1 MAEQPNTTDATAPNA
16 PAEMAAP
23 KGKRTRV
30 LLIIAAIFAT
40 IAILFALYYF
50 LYSQFHEGT
59 DDAYVNGN
67 LVYINSQVSGTVVG
81 LGADDTQP
89 VKAGQALITLEGSDS
104 TVSLANA
111 QAKLAET
118 VRQIRQQY
126 RSTDEATAVVAQRQ
140 TELGRATDDLNRRLQ
155 LVGTDAITA
164 EDLAHA
170 RAAVA
175 AAKDSLTV
183 AQKQLESSQAAVE
196 GTTLRQH
203 PSVLQA
209 RAEFTQ
215 AYLAQQ
221 RNLIPSPID
230 GYVARRSVQIGQ
242 RVTPGN
248 NLMAIVPLNA
258 LWVDANLKEMQLR
271 TVRIGQP
278 VKVTADIYG
287 GHAEYH
293 GKVAGIAAGTGGA
306 FSLLPPQNAVGNWI
320 KVVQRIPVRIALDP
334 EDLKKHPL
342 RIGMSTTV
350 DIDTH
355 NRDGSVLT
363 ALPIANVP
371 MTTPV
376 FDAQLKDAE
385 AKADR
390 IIEREAGGD
399 ADSKAVTAGTAP

>member
-1 MAEQPNTTDATAPNA
+1 MAEQPNCPSVPTTPMTEPV
-16 PAEMAAP
+16 AE
-23 KGKRTRV
+23 KGNRKRV
-30 LLIIAAIFAT
+30 LLIIAAVFAT
-40 IAILFALYYF
+40 IAILFTLYYF
-50 LYSQFHEGT
+50 LYSQFHEVT

-67 LVYINSQVSGTVVG
+67 LVYINSQVGGTVVG
-81 LGADDTQP
+81 LGADDTEP
-89 VKAGQALITLEGSDS
+89 VKAGHTLITLEGSDS
-104 TVSLANA
+104 TIALANA

-118 VRQIRQQY
+118 VRQIRTRY
-126 RSTDEATAVVAQRQ
+126 RSTDEATAVVAQRK

-155 LVGTDAITA
+155 LAGSDAITA

-175 AAKDSLTV
+175 AAKDTLTV
-183 AQKQLESSQAAVE
+183 AHKQLESSQASVE
-196 GTTLRQH
+196 GTTLSQH

-215 AYLAQQ
+215 AYLAES
-221 RNLIPSPID
+221 RNVIPAPID

-242 RVTPGN
+242 HVTPGN

-271 TVRIGQP
+271 NVRIGQP
-278 VKVTADIYG
+278 ATVTADIYG
-287 GHAEYH
+287 GHVEYH
-293 GKVAGIAAGTGGA
+293 GKVSGIAAGTGGA

-320 KVVQRIPVRIALDP
+320 KVVQRIPVRISLDA

-355 NRDGSVLT
+355 DRKGSVLT

-376 FDAQLKDAE
+376 YDMQLKVAQ

-390 IIEREAGGD
+390 IIAQEAGAD
-399 ADSKAVTAGTAP
+399 AGSAP

>member
-1 MAEQPNTTDATAPNA
+1 MAEQSNSPTAPTS
-16 PAEMAAP
+16 PTTAEPVAE
-23 KGKRTRV
+23 KGGRKRV
-30 LLIIAAIFAT
+30 LLIIAAIFIT
-40 IAILFALYYF
+40 IGILFALYYF
-50 LYSQFHEGT
+50 LYSQFHEST

-67 LVYINSQVSGTVVG
+67 LVYINSQVGGTVVG
-81 LGADDTQP
+81 LGADDTEP
-89 VKAGQALITLEGSDS
+89 VKAGQALIKLEGSDS
-104 TVSLANA
+104 AVALANA

-118 VRQIRQQY
+118 VRQIRTQY
-126 RSTDEATAVVAQRQ
+126 RSTDEASAVVAQRK

-155 LVGTDAITA
+155 LVGSDAITA

-175 AAKDSLTV
+175 AAKDTLTV
-183 AQKQLESSQAAVE
+183 AQKQLESSQASVE
-196 GTTLRQH
+196 GTTLSQH

-215 AYLAQQ
+215 AYLAES
-221 RNLIPSPID
+221 RNVIPSPID

-242 RVTPGN
+242 HITSGS
-248 NLMAIVPLNA
+248 NLMAIVPLDA

-271 TVRIGQP
+271 NVRIGQP
-278 VKVTADIYG
+278 ATVTADIYG
-287 GHAEYH
+287 GHVEYH

-320 KVVQRIPVRIALDP
+320 KVVQRIPVRIALNA

-350 DIDTH
+350 NIDTH
-355 NRDGSVLT
+355 DRGGSVLT

-376 FDAQLKDAE
+376 FDMQLKDAQ

-390 IIEREAGGD
+390 IIAREAGAD
-399 ADSKAVTAGTAP
+399 ESAAQMDSKP

>member
-1 MAEQPNTTDATAPNA
+1 MAEQPNCPSVPTTPMTEPV
-16 PAEMAAP
+16 AE
-23 KGKRTRV
+23 KGNRKRV
-30 LLIIAAIFAT
+30 LLIIAAVFAT
-40 IAILFALYYF
+40 IAILFTLYYF
-50 LYSQFHEGT
+50 LYSQFHEVT

-67 LVYINSQVSGTVVG
+67 LVYINSQVGGTVVG
-81 LGADDTQP
+81 LGADDTEP
-89 VKAGQALITLEGSDS
+89 VKAGHTLITLEGSDS
-104 TVSLANA
+104 TIALANA

-118 VRQIRQQY
+118 VRQIRTRY
-126 RSTDEATAVVAQRQ
+126 RSTDEATAVVAQRK

-155 LVGTDAITA
+155 LAGSDAITA

-175 AAKDSLTV
+175 AAKDTLTV
-183 AQKQLESSQAAVE
+183 AHKQLESSQASVE
-196 GTTLRQH
+196 GTTLSQH

-215 AYLAQQ
+215 AYLAES
-221 RNLIPSPID
+221 RNVIPAPID

-271 TVRIGQP
+271 NVRIGQP
-278 VKVTADIYG
+278 ATVTADIYG
-287 GHAEYH
+287 GHVEYH
-293 GKVAGIAAGTGGA
+293 GKVSGIAAGTGGA

-320 KVVQRIPVRIALDP
+320 KVVQRIPVRISLDA

-355 NRDGSVLT
+355 DRKGSVLT

-376 FDAQLKDAE
+376 YDMQLKVAQ

-390 IIEREAGGD
+390 IIAQEAGAD
-399 ADSKAVTAGTAP
+399 AGSAP

>member
-1 MAEQPNTTDATAPNA
+1 MAEQPNCPSVPTTPMTEPV
-16 PAEMAAP
+16 AE
-23 KGKRTRV
+23 KGNRKRV
-30 LLIIAAIFAT
+30 LLIIAAVFAT
-40 IAILFALYYF
+40 IAILFTLYYF
-50 LYSQFHEGT
+50 LYSQFHEVT

-67 LVYINSQVSGTVVG
+67 LVYINSQVGGTVVG
-81 LGADDTQP
+81 LGADDTEP
-89 VKAGQALITLEGSDS
+89 VKAGHQLITLEGSDS
-104 TVSLANA
+104 TIALANA

-118 VRQIRQQY
+118 VRQIRTRY
-126 RSTDEATAVVAQRQ
+126 RSTDEATAVVAQRK

-155 LVGTDAITA
+155 LAGSDAITA

-175 AAKDSLTV
+175 AAKDTLTV
-183 AQKQLESSQAAVE
+183 AHKQLESSQASVE
-196 GTTLRQH
+196 GTTLSQH

-215 AYLAQQ
+215 AYLAES
-221 RNLIPSPID
+221 RNVIPAPID

-242 RVTPGN
+242 HVTPGN

-271 TVRIGQP
+271 NVRIGQP
-278 VKVTADIYG
+278 ATVTADIYG
-287 GHAEYH
+287 GHVEYH
-293 GKVAGIAAGTGGA
+293 GKVSGIAAGTGGA

-320 KVVQRIPVRIALDP
+320 KVVQRIPVRISLDA

-355 NRDGSVLT
+355 DRKGSVLT

-376 FDAQLKDAE
+376 YDMQLKVAQ

-390 IIEREAGGD
+390 IIAQEAGAD
-399 ADSKAVTAGTAP
+399 AGSAP

>member
-1 MAEQPNTTDATAPNA
+1 MAEQPNCPSVPTTPMTEPV
-16 PAEMAAP
+16 AE
-23 KGKRTRV
+23 KGNRKRV
-30 LLIIAAIFAT
+30 LLIIAAVFAT
-40 IAILFALYYF
+40 IAILFTLYYF
-50 LYSQFHEGT
+50 LFSQFHEVT

-67 LVYINSQVSGTVVG
+67 LVYINSQVGGTVVG
-81 LGADDTQP
+81 LGADDTEP
-89 VKAGQALITLEGSDS
+89 VKAGHTLITLEGSDS
-104 TVSLANA
+104 TIALANA

-118 VRQIRQQY
+118 VRQIRTRY
-126 RSTDEATAVVAQRQ
+126 RSTDEATAVVAQRK

-155 LVGTDAITA
+155 LAGSDAITA

-175 AAKDSLTV
+175 AAKDTLTV
-183 AQKQLESSQAAVE
+183 AHKQLESSQASVE
-196 GTTLRQH
+196 GTTLSQH

-215 AYLAQQ
+215 AYLAES
-221 RNLIPSPID
+221 RNVIPAPID

-271 TVRIGQP
+271 NVRIGQP
-278 VKVTADIYG
+278 ATVTADIYG
-287 GHAEYH
+287 GHVEYH
-293 GKVAGIAAGTGGA
+293 GKVSGIAAGTGGA

-320 KVVQRIPVRIALDP
+320 KVVQRIPVRISLDA

-355 NRDGSVLT
+355 DRKGSVLT

-376 FDAQLKDAE
+376 YDMQLKVAQ

-390 IIEREAGGD
+390 IIAQEAGAD
-399 ADSKAVTAGTAP
+399 AGSAP